1 MMEDINEDIKN
12 LRVRLDEASRY
23 LRIPELLKR
32 REQLEEEM
40 ADPNLWDDQNRGRE
54 VQKNLSEAVEDID
67 LHKALES
74 EVEDLETLFELAK
87 EEDDESFDEEIRTG
101 LQKIQTKFDE
111 LEIRSL
117 FSGKYD
123 ESDAVCHIQS
133 GAGGTDA
140 QDWAEMLVRMYSRW
154 AERRGFNIEI
164 DSISEGTEAGF
175 SSAEFIIRGRHA
187 FGLLQGERGVH
198 RLVRISPFNKE
209 AKRHTAFASLYVV
222 PFFDKVV
229 DEVSIDEND
238 LRIDTYRAS
247 GAGGQH
253 INVTDSAVRIT
264 HLPTGTVT
272 SCQNERSQ
280 HQNKDRAMQILA
292 AKLLDLEHQKREEEL
307 AKLGGEQRKVDF
319 GSQIR
324 SYVLQP
330 YQMVKDLRTEYEV
343 GNVDSVLDGDI
354 DGFMETYLRW
364 NKEKE
369 S

>member
-1 MMEDINEDIKN
+1 MEDINEEVRN
-12 LRVRLDEASRY
+12 LRIRLEEATRY
-23 LRIPELLKR
+23 LRISELVKQ
-32 REQLEEEM
+32 REDLEEKM
-40 ADPNLWDDQNRGRE
+40 ADPSLWDDQNRGKE
-54 VQKNLSEAVEDID
+54 VQRKLSETIED
-67 LHKALES
+67 LEFYDFLK
-74 EVEDLETLFELAK
+74 VGIEDLETLLELV
-87 EEDDESFDEEIRTG
+87 DEEGGESLEDEIESGLEKIRS
-101 LQKIQTKFDE
+101 KFDE

-154 AERRGFNIEI
+154 AERRGFSIEM
-164 DSISEGTEAGF
+164 DSISEGTEAGI
-175 SSAEFIIRGRHA
+175 SSAEFIIRGRRA

-222 PFFDKVV
+222 PFFDKVT
-229 DEVSIDEND
+229 DEIVIDEND

-264 HLPTGTVT
+264 HIPTGTVT

-280 HQNKDRAMQILA
+280 HQNKERAMQILA
-292 AKLLDLEHQKREEEL
+292 AKLLDLEHQKRQEEL
-307 AKLGGEQRKVDF
+307 AELGGEQRQVDF

-330 YQMVKDLRTEYEV
+330 YQMVKDLRTEHEV
-343 GNVDSVLDGDI
+343 GNVDSVLDGDL

-364 NKEKE
+364 LKEKE
-369 S
+369 T